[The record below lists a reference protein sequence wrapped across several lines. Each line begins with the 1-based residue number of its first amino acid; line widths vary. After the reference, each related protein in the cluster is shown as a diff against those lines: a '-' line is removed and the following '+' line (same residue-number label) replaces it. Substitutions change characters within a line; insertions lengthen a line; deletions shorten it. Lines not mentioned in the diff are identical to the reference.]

1 MRNLSLQEKEQEIVA
16 TIIACNKE
24 INPNNK
30 NNNMIQLYE
39 SIVGFVDNKQI
50 NYENIE
56 INNKIKFSDYRKN
69 KLFYLQQVNNFLNE
83 SENNPDTIDII
94 INLNESIQDSEII
107 NFRNDLNKNIE
118 ELLKSNDFNKLDILD
133 KNILRIKILANKP
146 IYVLGFDIMNN
157 YHLQEELKNV
167 YNLNIVDIIS
177 ILFDKS
183 NKQLFFVFDKKLF
196 NYVLETNEFDY
207 YKIQWDD
214 LNNKNYLSIIKNEI
228 NANIVEIYINKDNL
242 DFKFQDNLFCDI
254 KKSEEIIGKT
264 QYRNN
269 NLFVKS

>member
-39 SIVGFVDNKQI
+39 SIIGWDNNKQI

-56 INNKIKFSDYRKN
+56 ANNKIKFSDYRKN
-69 KLFYLQQVNNFLNE
+69 KLVYLQNVNNFLYE
-83 SENNPDTIDII
+83 SENNADII
-94 INLNESIQDSEII
+94 VNLNESIQDSEIF

-118 ELLKSNDFNKLDILD
+118 ELLKSDDFNKLDILD
-133 KNILRIKILANKP
+133 KNILKIKIFANKP

-157 YHLQEELKNV
+157 YHLQEELKKS
-167 YNLNIVDIIS
+167 YNINIVDIIS

-183 NKQLFFVFDKKLF
+183 NKQLFFVFDKLLF
-196 NYVLETNEFDY
+196 NYVLGTNEFGY

-214 LNNKNYLSIIKNEI
+214 LNSKNYLSIIKEEI
-228 NANIVEIYINKDNL
+228 NANIVEIYININNLGFTYKDNL
-242 DFKFQDNLFCDI
+242 FQDN
-254 KKSEEIIGKT
+254 KKTQEIAGKA